1 MTNQRHFAIR
11 RALLVLPL
19 LSGGWLCGR
28 AVEKIQIHLRRTQP
42 AIALQPGQH
51 LRIAHRPCERRRKAD
66 SLRGFRNSS
75 DPRRKGKFSLLHQAW
90 NHGDLDEQLK
100 NTGFV
105 VDVSDASPFDPGG
118 AIIGG
123 SSKDASVVAK
133 TSGCYKYSVGACV
146 SGALNGMCANASGEL
161 VVTNR

>member
-1 MTNQRHFAIR
+1 MTNSRHFAIR

-19 LSGGWLCGR
+19 LLAVGTASAQSKKSKYSCDEPNPESLCNPGNTCGSPTAPCNVDVKR
-28 AVEKIQIHLRRTQP
+28 TAYAASATPQI
-42 AIALQPGQH
+42 PGAKGNG
-51 LRIAHRPCERRRKAD
+51 LFCVRP
-66 SLRGFRNSS
+66 GTTVNWTSS
-75 DPRRKGKFSLLHQAW
+75 S
-90 NHGDLDEQLK
+90 K

-105 VDVSDASPFDPGG
+105 IDVSDASPFDPGG

-146 SGALNGMCANASGEL
+146 SGALNGMCANASAEL
-161 VVTNR
+161 VVTK

>member
-1 MTNQRHFAIR
+1 MNHQNFAIR

-19 LSGGWLCGR
+19 ALAVGSAGAQSKKSKYACAEPDPQSLCNAGN
-28 AVEKIQIHLRRTQP
+28 TCGSP
-42 AIALQPGQH
+42 TT
-51 LRIAHRPCERRRKAD
+51 PCEVDVK
-66 SLRGFRNSS
+66 RGAYNATATPLIPGAKGNSAFCIKPGTTVTWKS
-75 DPRRKGKFSLLHQAW
+75 TS
-90 NHGDLDEQLK
+90 K

-123 SSKDASVVAK
+123 SAKAATVVAK

-146 SGALNGMCANASGEL
+146 SGALNGMCASASAEL
-161 VVTNR
+161 IVTQ

>member
-1 MTNQRHFAIR
+1 MTNYRHSTIG

-19 LSGGWLCGR
+19 ALLVASAGAQTKKSKYTCDEPNPQSLCNAGNTCGSPN
-28 AVEKIQIHLRRTQP
+28 A
-42 AIALQPGQH
+42 
-51 LRIAHRPCERRRKAD
+51 PCEVDVKRSAYGATATPMIPGAKGN
-66 SLRGFRNSS
+66 SLFCIRPGTTVTWKSS
-75 DPRRKGKFSLLHQAW
+75 SR
-90 NHGDLDEQLK
+90 

-123 SSKDASVVAK
+123 SAKDTTVIAK

-146 SGALNGMCANASGEL
+146 SGSLNGMCANSTGEL
-161 VVTNR
+161 IVTK

>member
-1 MTNQRHFAIR
+1 MTNYRHFAIG

-19 LSGGWLCGR
+19 VLVVGSAGAQSKKSKYSCDEPNPQSLCN
-28 AVEKIQIHLRRTQP
+28 
-42 AIALQPGQH
+42 PGNTCGSPS
-51 LRIAHRPCERRRKAD
+51 APCEVDVKRTPYAASATPLIPGAKGN
-66 SLRGFRNSS
+66 SLFCIRPGTTVTWKSTS
-75 DPRRKGKFSLLHQAW
+75 
-90 NHGDLDEQLK
+90 K

-123 SSKDASVVAK
+123 SAKDATVVAK

-146 SGALNGMCANASGEL
+146 SGALNGMCANASAEL
-161 VVTNR
+161 VVTK